1 MCRDVKQSYLNVTR
15 RKVRTVQEGRMDNEL
30 SSSSSRTSVQ
40 YSSIPMLIPCV
51 DKLQHLLVVFG
62 EGWGEYEDVL

>member
-1 MCRDVKQSYLNVTR
+1 M
-15 RKVRTVQEGRMDNEL
+15 RTVQEGSMDNEL

-40 YSSIPMLIPCV
+40 YSSIPMPIPCV
-51 DKLQHLLVVFG
+51 GKLQHLLAVFG

>member
-1 MCRDVKQSYLNVTR
+1 
-15 RKVRTVQEGRMDNEL
+15 MDNEL

-40 YSSIPMLIPCV
+40 YISIPMPIPCV
-51 DKLQHLLVVFG
+51 GELQHLLAVFG

>member
-1 MCRDVKQSYLNVTR
+1 M
-15 RKVRTVQEGRMDNEL
+15 RTVQEGSMDNEL

-40 YSSIPMLIPCV
+40 YSSIPMPIPCV
-51 DKLQHLLVVFG
+51 TSCVGKLQHLLAVFG